1 MDKWEEMRK
10 QMLSMP
16 EDERA
21 KQLEK
26 IKAMCVCTRCP
37 SFVGTG
43 ETDYPFCEIGK
54 STKIKEEYGCT
65 CGLCPVVAQMGLTR
79 LYFCTRSS
87 EAEQR
92 GVKM

>member
-10 QMLSMP
+10 QMMSMP

-26 IKAMCVCTRCP
+26 LKAMCICPDCP
-37 SFVGTG
+37 SYVGTG
-43 ETDYPFCEIGK
+43 EKGRLFCSTGK
-54 STKIKEEYGCT
+54 SSALKKEKGCT
-65 CGLCPVVAQMGLTR
+65 CGLCPVLVDMGLTR
-79 LYFCTRSS
+79 IYYCTRGS

-92 GVKM
+92 GV